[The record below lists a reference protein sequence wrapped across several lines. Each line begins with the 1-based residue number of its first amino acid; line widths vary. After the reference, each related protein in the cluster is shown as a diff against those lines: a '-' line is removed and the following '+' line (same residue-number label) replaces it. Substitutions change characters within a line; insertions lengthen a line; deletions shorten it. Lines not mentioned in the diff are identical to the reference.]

1 MCVYLIKCFN
11 VNVYVHVA
19 YMNVIM
25 DCTVITCTLPDV
37 LSYVVHCIAI
47 SVMVTSLVPTS
58 PIL

>member
-1 MCVYLIKCFN
+1 MLTVN
-11 VNVYVHVA
+11 VNAHVHVA

-37 LSYVVHCIAI
+37 LLCVVHCIAI